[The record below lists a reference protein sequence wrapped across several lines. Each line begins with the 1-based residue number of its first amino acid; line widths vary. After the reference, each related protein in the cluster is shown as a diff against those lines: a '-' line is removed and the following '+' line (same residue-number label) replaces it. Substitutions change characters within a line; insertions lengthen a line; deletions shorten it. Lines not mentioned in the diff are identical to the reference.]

1 MTPRQAHCQPHRQ
14 ARWQPRRQRGAALL
28 LLVAVLGLG
37 AASLLIS
44 AFGRKTGEAERQQR
58 TLDTLAQARE
68 ALLGFAAVNGRL
80 PRPAASALDGR
91 ERAADCADDAACSG
105 FLPWVALGVAG
116 SDAWGKL
123 LRYSVTPE
131 MARAPIV
138 SFSAVANRVVLERD
152 ARGEFAYVAGQALC
166 DVSVECLPVVL
177 FSQGKDHYGTAASGV
192 TQINTAR
199 GNVDEAANDR
209 ASRSFIARPATD
221 NAALPGGA
229 FDDMLTWITLPTLY
243 QRMRAARNLP

>member
-1 MTPRQAHCQPHRQ
+1 MTPRQPHRQ
-14 ARWQPRRQRGAALL
+14 LHRQLRRQRGAALL

-37 AASLLIS
+37 TASLLIS
-44 AFGRKTGEAERQQR
+44 AFGRNTGEAERQQR
-58 TLDTLAQARE
+58 TLATLAQARD
-68 ALLGFAAVNGRL
+68 ALLGFAATNGRL

-91 ERAADCADDAACSG
+91 ERAADCANDTECSG
-105 FLPWVALGVAG
+105 FLPWVALGVDG
-116 SDAWGKL
+116 VDAWGKL

-138 SFSAVANRVVLERD
+138 SFSAVANRVVVTRD
-152 ARGEFAYVAGQALC
+152 GRGAISFVAGQDQC
-166 DVSVECLPVVL
+166 DVSAQCLPVVL

-192 TQINTAR
+192 PQINTAR
-199 GNVDEAANDR
+199 GNIDEAANDS
-209 ASRSFIARPATD
+209 ASRSFITRPATGL
-221 NAALPGGA
+221 ATLPGGA

>member
-1 MTPRQAHCQPHRQ
+1 MTPRRAHR
-14 ARWQPRRQRGAALL
+14 QPRRQRGAALL

-37 AASLLIS
+37 AASLLIG
-44 AFGRKTGEAERQQR
+44 AFGRNTGEAERQQR
-58 TLDTLAQARE
+58 TLAILAQARD
-68 ALLGFAAVNGRL
+68 ALLGFAAANGRL

-91 ERAADCADDAACSG
+91 ERAADCAGDAECSG
-105 FLPWVALGVAG
+105 FLPWVALGVDG
-116 SDAWGKL
+116 VDAWGKL

-138 SFSAVANRVVLERD
+138 SSAAVANRVVLDRN
-152 ARGEFAYVAGQALC
+152 ARGELAFVAGQEQC
-166 DVSVECLPVVL
+166 DVSAQCLPLVL
-177 FSQGKDHYGTAASGV
+177 FSQGKNHHGTAASGV

-199 GNVDEAANDR
+199 GNLDEAANDR
-209 ASRSFIARPATD
+209 ASRSFIARPATEL
-221 NAALPGGA
+221 AALPGGA

>member
-1 MTPRQAHCQPHRQ
+1 MRPRQAHR
-14 ARWQPRRQRGAALL
+14 QPRRQRGAALL

-44 AFGRKTGEAERQQR
+44 AFGRNTGEAERQQR
-58 TLDTLAQARE
+58 TLATLAQARE
-68 ALLGFAAVNGRL
+68 ALLGFAATQGRL

-105 FLPWVALGVAG
+105 FVPWVALGVDG
-116 SDAWGKL
+116 VDAWGKL

-138 SFSAVANRVVLERD
+138 SFSAVANRVVLERG
-152 ARGEFAYVAGQALC
+152 AQGEFAFVAGQALC
-166 DVSVECLPVVL
+166 DVSAQCLPVVL
-177 FSQGKDHYGTAASGV
+177 FSQGKNHYGTAASGV

-199 GNVDEAANDR
+199 GNIDEAANDR
-209 ASRSFIARPATD
+209 ASRSFIARPATN
-221 NAALPGGA
+221 NAVLPGGA
-229 FDDMLTWITLPTLY
+229 FDDMLTWIPLPTLY

>member
-1 MTPRQAHCQPHRQ
+1 MMPKQAH
-14 ARWQPRRQRGAALL
+14 RQRGAALL

-37 AASLLIS
+37 AASLLIG
-44 AFGRKTGEAERQQR
+44 AFGRKSGEAERQQR
-58 TLDTLAQARE
+58 TLATLAQARE
-68 ALLGFAAVNGRL
+68 ALLGFAATQGRL

-91 ERAADCADDAACSG
+91 ERAADCADDAGCSG

-116 SDAWGKL
+116 VDAWGKL

-138 SFSAVANRVVLERD
+138 SSAAIANRVVLTRD
-152 ARGEFAYVAGQALC
+152 GRGDFVYVGGQEQC
-166 DVSVECLPVVL
+166 DVSAQCLPVVL
-177 FSQGKDHYGTAASGV
+177 FSQGKDHHGTAASGV
-192 TQINTAR
+192 AQTNTAR
-199 GNVDEAANDR
+199 GNLDEAANDS
-209 ASRSFIARPATD
+209 ASRSFIARPATE

>member
-1 MTPRQAHCQPHRQ
+1 MKPRHRHG
-14 ARWQPRRQRGAALL
+14 RQRGAALL

-44 AFGRKTGEAERQQR
+44 AFSRNTGEAERQLR
-58 TLDTLAQARE
+58 TLATLAQARD
-68 ALLGFAAVNGRL
+68 ALLGFATTHGRL
-80 PRPAASALDGR
+80 PRPAASAIDGR
-91 ERAADCADDAACSG
+91 ERPADCASDADCSG

-138 SFSAVANRVVLERD
+138 SFSAVANRVVLGR
-152 ARGEFAYVAGQALC
+152 AGRGELAYVAGQELC
-166 DVSVECLPVVL
+166 DVSAQCLPVVL
-177 FSQGKDHYGTAASGV
+177 FSQGKEHYGTSATGV

-199 GNVDEAANDR
+199 GNADEAANDY
-209 ASRSFIARPATD
+209 ASRRFISRPASAQD
-221 NAALPGGA
+221 GVPGGV
-229 FDDMLTWITLPTLY
+229 FDDQLSWITLPILY

>member
-1 MTPRQAHCQPHRQ
+1 MTPRPVQRQPQ
-14 ARWQPRRQRGAALL
+14 RQRGAALL

-37 AASLLIS
+37 AASLLIG
-44 AFGRKTGEAERQQR
+44 AFGRNTGEAERQQR
-58 TLDTLAQARE
+58 TLATLAQARE
-68 ALLGFAAVNGRL
+68 ALLGFAATQGRL

-91 ERAADCADDAACSG
+91 ERAADCADDAECSG

-116 SDAWGKL
+116 TDAWGKL

-138 SFSAVANRVVLERD
+138 SSSAIANRVVLERG
-152 ARGEFAYVAGQALC
+152 ARGELAFVAGQAQC
-166 DVSVECLPVVL
+166 DVSAQCLPLVL

-192 TQINTAR
+192 TQVNTAR
-199 GNVDEAANDR
+199 GNIDEAANDS
-209 ASRSFIARPATD
+209 ASRSFIARPASD

-229 FDDMLTWITLPTLY
+229 FDDMLAWITLPALY

>member
-1 MTPRQAHCQPHRQ
+1 MTPRQPHR
-14 ARWQPRRQRGAALL
+14 QPRRQRGAVLL

-44 AFGRKTGEAERQQR
+44 AFGRKSGEAERQQR
-58 TLDTLAQARE
+58 TLATLAQARE
-68 ALLGFAAVNGRL
+68 ALLGFAATKGRL

-91 ERAADCADDAACSG
+91 ERAADCADDAECSG
-105 FLPWVALGVAG
+105 FLPWVALGVDG

-131 MARAPIV
+131 MARTPIV
-138 SFSAVANRVVLERD
+138 SFSAIANRVVLERD
-152 ARGEFAYVAGQALC
+152 GRGDFAYVAGQEQC
-166 DVSVECLPVVL
+166 DVSAQCLPVVL
-177 FSQGKDHYGTAASGV
+177 FSQGKDHYGTAVSGV
-192 TQINTAR
+192 RQRNTVR
-199 GNVDEAANDR
+199 GNLDEAANDS
-209 ASRSFIARPATD
+209 ASRRFISRPASD
-221 NAALPGGA
+221 NAALPGGV